1 MFVFTVLFSKYF
13 EVHAE
18 LYGIR
23 KFIFWKVGRDLK
35 SLGTTDLNYIT
46 GKFTARLGSHPQPT
60 QAFKASH

>member
-23 KFIFWKVGRDLK
+23 KFMFWKVGRDLK
-35 SLGTTDLNYIT
+35 SLGTTVLRYLFYINSEHSDEWGWMNLT
-46 GKFTARLGSHPQPT
+46 NLMK
-60 QAFKASH
+60 